1 MSPGTTGSL
10 ADRAELLDSPY
21 ANEDLVPTTPEER
34 RWSRWHIAAL
44 WVGMSVC
51 VPTYMLA
58 SGLIASGMSWWQALV
73 TIAAGNLIVLVPM
86 ILNGHAGT
94 KYGVPFPVLLRAPFG
109 ILGANV
115 PALLR
120 GLVACGWFGIQT
132 WIGGHA
138 LYALARVIWPSIAD
152 APGFGWLGINAWE
165 LTAFLAFWALNVW
178 IAWSGTERI
187 KWLEAWGAPMLLAI
201 GLALLGWAL
210 TTPGGLGRALAF
222 SEQFARPSL
231 SIAEDRAIL
240 NVLAEDG
247 VPRATEARAGAGA
260 TEPDA
265 RAALAAAEWT
275 PYAGDPIAL
284 PPAGAATR
292 GPRYVAAE
300 VRNATGAVSP
310 VLVARTEGGGASRH
324 GFWLLFLPG
333 LTAMVGF
340 WATLSLNI
348 PDFTRYARNQADQA
362 WGQILGL
369 PTTMTL
375 FAFIGIAATCAGAL
389 RFSDVLVVE
398 AAPWDPVNLLARFDS
413 PAVVIVSM
421 LALAVA
427 TLTTNIAAN
436 VVAPAIGFSNIAPRW
451 ISFRAGA
458 LITGLVGILI
468 MPWKLIASTQG
479 YIFTWLIG
487 YSALLGPVA
496 GIMIADYWIVRGT
509 FLHTES
515 LYRRFGSYWY
525 RGGWRWGTIAILIA
539 AVLPNVPGFLAAAGF
554 VAPASVPAI
563 FHALYTYAWFTGFVI
578 AFAAYALWGARDRG
592 TITAAELMSRTP
604 DAT

>member
-1 MSPGTTGSL
+1 VVTTP
-10 ADRAELLDSPY
+10 DRAELLESPY
-21 ANEDLVPTTPEER
+21 ANEDLVPTLPEER
-34 RWSRWHIAAL
+34 RWSRWNIAAL
-44 WVGMSVC
+44 WIGMAVC

-86 ILNGHAGT
+86 VLNGHAGT

-138 LYALARVIWPSIAD
+138 LYALARVLWPSIAD
-152 APGFGWLGINAWE
+152 APGIGWLGINTWE
-165 LTAFLAFWALNVW
+165 LAAFLAFWALNVW
-178 IAWSGTERI
+178 IAWSGTESI
-187 KWLEAWGAPMLLAI
+187 KWLEAWGAPLLLAI
-201 GLALLGWAL
+201 GLALLAWSM
-210 TTPGGLGRALAF
+210 TVPGGLGRALAF
-222 SEQFARPSL
+222 SEQFSRPSL
-231 SIAEDRAIL
+231 SVGGGAATL
-240 NVLAEDG
+240 SALSEDG
-247 VPRATEARAGAGA
+247 VSRATEARVGAGA
-260 TEPDA
+260 TEAEA
-265 RAALAAAEWT
+265 RAAVAAAEWA
-275 PYAGDPIAL
+275 PYSGEPIAL
-284 PPAGAATR
+284 PPAGAA
-292 GPRYVAAE
+292 GPLYVAGE
-300 VRNATGAVSP
+300 VRNASGAASP
-310 VLVARTEGGGASRH
+310 VLVARAEGGASSRH

-362 WGQILGL
+362 WGQIIGL

-389 RFSDVLVVE
+389 RFADVLVVE
-398 AAPWDPVNLLARFDS
+398 GAPWDPVDLLARFES
-413 PAVVIVSM
+413 PVVVIVSM
-421 LALAVA
+421 LALAIA

-436 VVAPAIGFSNIAPRW
+436 VVAPAIGFSNLAPRW

-496 GIMIADYWIVRGT
+496 GIMIADYWVVRRT
-509 FLHTES
+509 FLDTAS
-515 LYRRFGSYWY
+515 FYRRFGSYWY
-525 RGGWRWGTIAILIA
+525 GGGWRWGTIAILIA

-554 VAPASVPAI
+554 LTPGSVPGF
-563 FHALYTYAWFTGFVI
+563 FHTLYAYAWFAGFGI
-578 AFAAYALWGARDRG
+578 AFAAYALWGARGRD
-592 TITAAELMSRTP
+592 TISAAELMSRTP
-604 DAT
+604 RAS

>member
-1 MSPGTTGSL
+1 MTPPKPGAL
-10 ADRAELLDSPY
+10 LDRAELLGSPY
-21 ANEDLVPTTPEER
+21 ANEDLVPTTPDER

-73 TIAAGNLIVLVPM
+73 TIAGGNLIVLVPM
-86 ILNGHAGT
+86 LLNGHAGT
-94 KYGVPFPVLLRAPFG
+94 KHGVPFPVLLRAPFG

-138 LYALARVIWPSIAD
+138 LYALARVVWPSVAE
-152 APGFGWLGINAWE
+152 APGIGWLGINGWE
-165 LTAFLAFWALNVW
+165 LVAFLAFWALNVW
-178 IAWSGTERI
+178 IAWSGTESI
-187 KWLEAWGAPMLLAI
+187 KWLEAWGAPLLLAI
-201 GLALLGWAL
+201 GVALLVWAMSV
-210 TTPGGLGRALAF
+210 PGGLGRALAF

-231 SIAEDRAIL
+231 SVAEGRATL
-240 NVLAEDG
+240 SALAEDG
-247 VPRATEARAGAGA
+247 TPRATEARIGTGA
-260 TEPDA
+260 TEGAA
-265 RAALAAAEWT
+265 RAAVAGAAWE
-275 PYAGDPIAL
+275 PYSADPIAL
-284 PPAGAATR
+284 PPAGAATE
-292 GPRYVAAE
+292 GPLFVAAE
-300 VRNATGAVSP
+300 LRGSEGIGSP
-310 VLVARTEGGGASRH
+310 VLVARAGDGGASRH

-389 RFSDVLVVE
+389 RFADVLVVE
-398 AAPWDPVNLLARFDS
+398 AAPWDPVDLLSRFDN

-451 ISFRAGA
+451 ISFGTGA
-458 LITGLVGILI
+458 LITGVIGILI

-496 GIMIADYWIVRGT
+496 GIMIADYWIVRRT
-509 FLHTES
+509 ALDPIS
-515 LYRRFGSYWY
+515 LYQRGGSYWY
-525 RGGWRWGTIAILIA
+525 RGGWRWGTVAILAA

-554 VAPASVPAI
+554 VARDSVPAI
-563 FHALYTYAWFTGFVI
+563 FHTLYTYAWFVGFAI
-578 AFAAYALWGARDRG
+578 ALIAYSTWGARRKG
-592 TITAAELMSRTP
+592 TITAAELH
-604 DAT
+604 AA